1 MRTLLNTVALEPNR
15 WTQDRVPAFDLARDL
30 LPAIRAAGFRRVE
43 VWQYHV
49 SRKTPDETKAVHEA
63 ADRLGL
69 DFPVVGAYP
78 QFHLE
83 GPPEEASRAERF
95 AVLDRAALLGARW
108 VKFFFG
114 RVKGGEITPRQLEL
128 TTARVAE
135 WVACGRAK
143 NLSFCVEL
151 HGGTIFDPYAY
162 GRQYLAAH
170 PDLGLRI
177 CYQPYGGQKTEDCL
191 RTIRE
196 LGREIVHAHFSGENA
211 SGRCRLADAALD
223 WRALVAALKAANPE
237 FLPSIE
243 FVAGSFQPKE
253 RPFDLRPALEDA
265 RADAQFLD
273 SLLA

>member
-15 WTQDRVPAFDLARDL
+15 WTADRVPAFDLARDL
-30 LPAIRAAGFRRVE
+30 LPAIREAGFLHVE

-49 SRKTPDETKAVHEA
+49 SRRTPDETKAVREA

-83 GPPEEASRAERF
+83 GSPEEASRAERF

-114 RVKGGEITPRQLEL
+114 RVKGGEITPCQLEL
-128 TTARVAE
+128 TTTRVAE

-143 NLSFCVEL
+143 GLGFCIEL

-177 CYQPYGGQKTEDCL
+177 CYQPYGGQQTKDCL

-196 LGREIVHAHFSGENA
+196 LGSEIVHAHFTGENA
-211 SGRCRLADAALD
+211 SGRCRLAAADLD
-223 WRALVAALKAANPE
+223 WRGIVAGLKAANPE

-243 FVAGSFQPKE
+243 FVPGGFQPKE

>member
-15 WTQDRVPAFDLARDL
+15 WTQDRIPAFDLTQDL
-30 LPAIRAAGFRRVE
+30 LPAIRDAGFRHVE

-49 SRKTPDETKAVHEA
+49 SRKTPDETKAARDA
-63 ADRLGL
+63 AARLGL

-83 GPPEEASRAERF
+83 GADEQASRAERF
-95 AVLDRAALLGARW
+95 AVLDRAAILGARW

-143 NLSFCVEL
+143 GLSFCAEL
-151 HGGTIFDPYAY
+151 HLGTLFDPCAY
-162 GRQYLAAH
+162 GRHYLAAH
-170 PDLGLRI
+170 PDLDLRI
-177 CYQPYGGQKTEDCL
+177 CYQPYAGQTTADCL
-191 RTIRE
+191 STIRG
-196 LGREIVHAHFSGENA
+196 LGRDIVHAHFSGENA
-211 SGRCRLADAALD
+211 SGRCRLADSALN
-223 WRALVAALKAANPE
+223 WRAIAAALKEANPE

-243 FVAGSFQPKE
+243 FVPGGFQPKD
-253 RPFDLRPALEDA
+253 RPFDLRLALADA
-265 RADAQFLD
+265 RADAEFLEP
-273 SLLA
+273 LLR